1 MMKFLFLTLFL
12 CTSLPSMAQ
21 EKGALH
27 VMVHNIKNDSG
38 SIRVALFRDEE
49 SFLEKEYIFKS
60 VPVNGNER
68 VTVEF
73 NELPAGQ
80 YGISVFHDENDN
92 EELDTN
98 FIGIPTEPFGFG
110 NDAMGAF
117 GPPSFRKASVSVA
130 TGITSTSVKLKSF

>member
-1 MMKFLFLTLFL
+1 MKYTIIILLLLTVL
-12 CTSLPSMAQ
+12 TSNAQ
-21 EKGALH
+21 EKGELH
-27 VMVHNIKNDSG
+27 ITVHKIKTDSG

-49 SFLEKEYIFKS
+49 SFLEKEWTSKS
-60 VPVNGNER
+60 VPVNGHES
-68 VTVEF
+68 VTIEF
-73 NELPAGQ
+73 NELPEGV

-117 GPPSFRKASVSVA
+117 GPPGFKKASVTVKSGV
-130 TGITSTSVKLKSF
+130 TSTSVKLKSF